1 MLLKENKNPRSALA
15 VIDWTMGSRMMYYSL
30 PYHNNVFVTEHRGD
44 QFDFWAK
51 NEPLGYDLLIVDA
64 NPHREDR
71 QFAQRFR
78 CDDIQTAGDLELVLN
93 GAKVNRI
100 DFVWCRNF
108 QGEKRGGN

>member
-1 MLLKENKNPRSALA
+1 
-15 VIDWTMGSRMMYYSL
+15 
-30 PYHNNVFVTEHRGD
+30 
-44 QFDFWAK
+44 
-51 NEPLGYDLLIVDA
+51 VDA

-108 QGEKRGGN
+108 QGEKRGGD